1 MDANFIIAQIFGI
14 LGIIASVC
22 SMQFKK
28 RKTIFIVLLLLNL
41 FSALNFIFLGTFAS
55 AYICLFAILEMLIN
69 GAFEKKNKPVP
80 KYVVGIYIIIN
91 IALGTLSFSGPLDI
105 IPITCALIF
114 CATILTKEE
123 QDIRKLTLLNQILWL
138 IFDLSVGAYM
148 FAISN
153 VLTIISTSIALYRFH
168 KKPAKKQITKS
179 SAKKTTKRK
188 VVKR

>member
-1 MDANFIIAQIFGI
+1 MDTNFIIAQIFGI

-28 RKTIFIVLLLLNL
+28 RKTIFVALLFLNL
-41 FSALNFIFLGTFAS
+41 FSALSFIFLNTFTS

-69 GAFEKKNKPVP
+69 STFEKKNKPIP
-80 KYVVGIYIIIN
+80 KYVVGTYIIIN

-123 QDIRKLTLLNQILWL
+123 QDIRKLTILNQVLWL
-138 IFDLSVGAYM
+138 VFDLSIGAYM
-148 FAISN
+148 FAVSN
-153 VLTIISTSIALYRFH
+153 ILTIVSTGIALHRFH
-168 KKPAKKQITKS
+168 KKPAKKQSIKS
-179 SAKKTTKRK
+179 STRKTAKRRTTMR
-188 VVKR
+188 